1 MIYTT
6 HESLTVQ
13 YMGEAKEKGYIYF
26 DMDGVMADFARGVKE
41 LLHLE
46 PLDQEHST
54 SETDEVLF
62 AAMREYPHFYDALEP
77 IPGSIEIFDEV
88 YEIYGD
94 RCMILS
100 GIPKPRRGIV
110 TAAEDKNS
118 WVKRYLPEGVIVHT
132 VSRAE
137 KKNFVHDRNDILIDD
152 FTKNIAEW
160 ESAGGTGIHCRTPEE
175 LRGRLVE
182 LGILQ
187 SR

>member
-1 MIYTT
+1 MV
-6 HESLTVQ
+6 H

-26 DMDGVMADFARGVKE
+26 DMDGVLSDFARGVKE

-88 YEIYGD
+88 YALYKD
-94 RCMILS
+94 HCMILS
-100 GIPKPRRGIV
+100 GIPKPRRGID
-110 TAAEDKNS
+110 TAAEDKNT

-137 KKNFVHDRNDILIDD
+137 KKTFVHDRNDILIDD
-152 FTKNIAEW
+152 YTKNIREW
-160 ESAGGTGIHCRTPEE
+160 EEAGGTGILSRTSEE
-175 LRGRLVE
+175 LRSRLVE
-182 LGILQ
+182 MGILQ
-187 SR
+187 NG